1 LSTSILANHRRR
13 LRCNRSQIRGSLGW
27 RRCSFSL
34 AHVLVIATGLADCR
48 AHHRE
53 SLQVAAAADLS
64 SSFEEA
70 GKAYEARTGERV
82 VFSFGAT
89 GLLERQVAEGAPF
102 DVFAAADVS
111 SADSAIQSG
120 ACLADSKAIYA
131 TGRLALFSPQQAPRK
146 PMNLTDL
153 VDSRI
158 VRIAIANPLHAPYG
172 RAAKQAMER
181 SGVWALVKAKVV
193 YGENVRQALQF
204 AQAGNADVAIVALSL
219 ARTTAE
225 PMTPIPDSLYD
236 PITQALVVC
245 SRGKA
250 GIPAARKFV
259 QFIESNEGRAILRK
273 DGFLVPGDSTSTA
286 GQAMPPAVR
295 Q

>member
-1 LSTSILANHRRR
+1 VALRFLS
-13 LRCNRSQIRGSLGW
+13 
-27 RRCSFSL
+27 F
-34 AHVLVIATGLADCR
+34 AHVLVFATALTDCR
-48 AHHRE
+48 ARHSE

-70 GKAYEARTGERV
+70 GKLYEARTGEAV

-111 SADSAIQSG
+111 SVDEAIRSG

-131 TGRLALFSPQQAPRK
+131 TGRIALFAPQQAARRPT
-146 PMNLTDL
+146 NLADL
-153 VDSRI
+153 LDSQI

-181 SGVWALVKAKVV
+181 SGVWALVQAKVV

-225 PMTPIPDSLYD
+225 PMIPIPDYLYD

-245 SRGKA
+245 RGGKA
-250 GIPAARKFV
+250 GVAAARGFV
-259 QFIESNEGRAILRK
+259 RFVESNEGRAILRK
-273 DGFLVPGDSTSTA
+273 DGFLVPSESTSTPD
-286 GQAMPPAVR
+286 QAMQPPLR